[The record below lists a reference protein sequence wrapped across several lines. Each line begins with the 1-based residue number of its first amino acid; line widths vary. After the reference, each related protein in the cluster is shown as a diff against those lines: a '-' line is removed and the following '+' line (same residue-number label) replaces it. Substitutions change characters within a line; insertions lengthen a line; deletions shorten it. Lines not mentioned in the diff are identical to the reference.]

1 MSEGFAGWAVVEVM
15 GHKTYAGQVRE
26 EVIAGTAFVRI
37 DVPETSRKPAYTKYI
52 GTGSIYAISPTSEAA
67 ARIAAMRLDEPP
79 VNPYLIPIE
88 YQLPAKVDGELV
100 PSAEQVAEMQS
111 LLGDHHYSDD
121 EDDVDDEWGESFED
135 NDDDDAVWSAD
146 WGTDWPDGDDDEDDL
161 DEGDEPDDDDP
172 DDTPE
177 PGPDGGAA
185 APAAEVPF

>member
-79 VNPYLIPIE
+79 VNVYVIPLE
-88 YQLPAKVDGELV
+88 YQLPAKVDGD
-100 PSAEQVAEMQS
+100 MIQS
-111 LLGDHHYSDD
+111 RLPEYP
-121 EDDVDDEWGESFED
+121 DDVDDEWGESFED
-135 NDDDDAVWSAD
+135 DTDERFLDD
-146 WGTDWPDGDDDEDDL
+146 DDDED
-161 DEGDEPDDDDP
+161 
-172 DDTPE
+172 
-177 PGPDGGAA
+177 GG
-185 APAAEVPF
+185 F